1 MYSYYKKYAELPVF
15 DDTIQLYSL
24 KSTQKGLDN
33 IFENHDITD
42 WDLDAESGLS
52 RYHIYNLK
60 EGKTGPRP
68 RVWDV
73 YIASKI
79 IDNPKYKRHM
89 IKMKKITLVH
99 PLHLKRVCREVG
111 MTVPSIHDFTK
122 GMFSEAQI
130 TRAMNHKQKTGLKF
144 DLAVGIT
151 AMYFHLKNNKPKIN
165 YTISSIKNPNTRKR
179 MIYNDRVERY
189 RSGYLPPVQQKTGK
203 AS

>member
-1 MYSYYKKYAELPVF
+1 MYSYYKKYQKLPVY
-15 DDTIQLYSL
+15 DDTIKLYSL
-24 KSTQKGLDN
+24 KSTQKGLTN

-68 RVWDV
+68 RVWEV
-73 YIASKI
+73 YLASKI

-89 IKMKKITLVH
+89 IKMNKITLVH

-111 MTVPSIHDFTK
+111 MTIPSIYDFTQ

-130 TRAMNHKQKTGLKF
+130 QRAMHHKEKTGLRF

-151 AMYFHLKNNKPKIN
+151 AFYFHLKDAKPKKEK
-165 YTISSIKNPNTRKR
+165 TISSIKNPNTRKR
-179 MIYNDRVERY
+179 IIYNDRVERY